1 MAKDKLREL
10 IVNLHEELGA
20 AKSIDE
26 QSRVLLRQ
34 LVHDVEDLAGSDV
47 ASSEKMDSAA
57 GQLRKS
63 AVEFETDHPKL
74 SMALGELMDALGK
87 LGI

>member
-1 MAKDKLREL
+1 MGKEKLREL

-20 AKSIDE
+20 AESIDE
-26 QSRVLLRQ
+26 QSRALLRQ
-34 LVHDVEDLAGSDV
+34 LAQDVEDLAGSDT
-47 ASSEKMDSAA
+47 ASSEKRDSAA
-57 GQLRKS
+57 GQLQKS